1 MRIATLFLRYTKG
14 ALDKGFYLP
23 KPFQSGPS
31 PVTGHSMTCHMV
43 SIYTFQML
51 VNKKMIP
58 LRKNILRSGRLSR
71 KKAGLERIRNAKNIH
86 SSLLHVAIIDD
97 QQNRVFYRKLA
108 NDPDVI
114 TNAFAPYRERLKGVV
129 IESTF
134 NWYWL
139 ADLLIEKGY
148 AVHLANPC
156 GIQKYSGLKH
166 SDDKHDAF
174 WLAQL
179 LALEILPEGYI
190 YPKESRPLRDLLRKR
205 AHLVRVR
212 TSLILSLQNI
222 VMRNHGIKIRSNDL
236 KKLTQDPV
244 AELLKDQE
252 ELALAGRVSKET
264 IDFITRQ
271 IQRIETA
278 VRSKALLREPFPKLL
293 TLPGVGDILGMTI
306 LLETGPIERF
316 NAVGHYVSYC
326 RKVPSRWTSNEKTK
340 GRGNTKNGNRY
351 LSWAFSE
358 AADHARQT
366 HGPSRDFYNRKL
378 NQTNASVAHNAL
390 AHKLARAAY
399 YIMRDQVEF
408 EEAKMFR

>member
-1 MRIATLFLRYTKG
+1 MELY
-14 ALDKGFYLP
+14 
-23 KPFQSGPS
+23 SGIDL
-31 PVTGHSMTCHMV
+31 HSNNNQVGIMDL
-43 SIYTFQML
+43 QL
-51 VNKKMIP
+51 
-58 LRKNILRSGRLSR
+58 
-71 KKAGLERIRNAKNIH
+71 
-86 SSLLHVAIIDD
+86 
-97 QQNRVFYRKLA
+97 NRVMSRKLA
-108 NDPDVI
+108 NDPKVI
-114 TNAFAPYRERLKGVV
+114 VETFAPYKDQLKGIV
-129 IESTF
+129 IESTL

-156 GIQKYSGLKH
+156 AIQKYSGLKH

-174 WLAQL
+174 WLAQM
-179 LALEILPEGYI
+179 LALKILPEGYI

-205 AHLVRVR
+205 SHLVRIR

-244 AELLKDQE
+244 AELLKHQE
-252 ELALAGRVSKET
+252 ELALSGSASKET
-264 IDFITRQ
+264 IDFLTRQ

-278 VRSKALLREPFPKLL
+278 VRKKALCKESFSKLL

-306 LLETGPIERF
+306 LLETGPMERF
-316 NAVGHYVSYC
+316 QAVGHYVSYC
-326 RKVPSRWTSNEKTK
+326 RKVPSRWTSNEKVK
-340 GRGNTKNGNRY
+340 GKGNTKNGNRY

-378 NQTNASVAHNAL
+378 NQANASVAHNAL

-399 YIMRDQVEF
+399 YIMRDHVEF

>member
-1 MRIATLFLRYTKG
+1 MELY
-14 ALDKGFYLP
+14 
-23 KPFQSGPS
+23 SGIDL
-31 PVTGHSMTCHMV
+31 HSNN
-43 SIYTFQML
+43 S
-51 VNKKMIP
+51 
-58 LRKNILRSGRLSR
+58 
-71 KKAGLERIRNAKNIH
+71 
-86 SSLLHVAIIDD
+86 HVAIIDD
-97 QQNRVFYRKLA
+97 QQNRVFYRKLP
-108 NDPDVI
+108 NDKEVI
-114 TNAFAPYRERLKGVV
+114 ENVFAPYREWLKGIV

-139 ADLLIEKGY
+139 VDHLMDKEY
-148 AVHLANPC
+148 PMHLANPC
-156 GIQKYSGLKH
+156 GIQKYSGLKQ

-174 WLAQL
+174 WLAEL
-179 LALEILPEGYI
+179 LALKILPEGYI

-205 AHLVRVR
+205 AHLVRIR

-252 ELALAGRVSKET
+252 ELALAGKASKET
-264 IDFITRQ
+264 IDFLTRQ

-278 VRSKALLREPFPKLL
+278 VRKKALSKESFSKLL

-306 LLETGPIERF
+306 LLETGPLERF
-316 NAVGHYVSYC
+316 KAVGHYVSYC
-326 RKVPSRWTSNEKTK
+326 RKVPSRWTSNEKLK

-351 LSWAFSE
+351 LSWTFSE

-399 YIMRDQVEF
+399 YIMRDHVEF
-408 EEAKMFR
+408 KEDKMFR